1 MAKPD
6 TRVIIAG
13 AGPVG
18 LCLALHLLKEGIDVT
33 ILESLTEENFLD
45 QVPRAGSN
53 HPATLEMFQEIGL
66 YDRLE
71 ARGLIAPHFQYRDRR
86 NNRLIAEFDHAV
98 IAEETRFPFVL
109 QCERIKIIEE
119 AMALAR
125 TYANCDLRMA
135 TTLLGFSQDE
145 QGVVATIE
153 NTAGE
158 KENITAA
165 FIIGAEGGRSVVRK
179 CLGIDFEGFTYP
191 DRVLNI
197 IVSHDFT
204 RDGFTD
210 RNYVSD
216 PDEWANV
223 FHWRG
228 PPEVWRVHFPADP
241 DLDEATLLSEA
252 ACQKRLQRFLPS
264 DKPYEIVGT
273 NLYTVHQR
281 VASRFV
287 GGRAIL
293 AGDAAHVNSP
303 IGGMGMNSGIHDA
316 MNLGDKLTAI
326 LHNENDLSVLDR
338 YERQRR
344 HIAIKTVQAHTIRN
358 KRVLAEKDPLV
369 RRQNHE
375 ILRRTA
381 DNPTLARQFILR
393 TSLIDSVREA
403 ATIQ

>member
-1 MAKPD
+1 MTKPD
-6 TRVIIAG
+6 TRVVIAG

-18 LCLALHLLKEGIDVT
+18 LCLALRLLKEGIHVT
-33 ILESLTEENFLD
+33 ILESLSEENFLD

-53 HPATLEMFQEIGL
+53 HPATLEMFDEIGL

-71 ARGLIAPHFQYRDRR
+71 ARGLIAPRFQYRDRQ
-86 NNRLIAEFDHAV
+86 NNQLIAEFDHAV
-98 IAEETRFPFVL
+98 IAEETRYPFVL

-119 AMALAR
+119 ALALAR
-125 TYANCDLRMA
+125 SYDNCDLRMA
-135 TTLLGFSQDE
+135 TTLLGFSQDD
-145 QGVVATIE
+145 QGIVATIK
-153 NTAGE
+153 NAFGE
-158 KENITAA
+158 KESVAAA
-165 FIIGAEGGRSVVRK
+165 FVIGAEGGRSVVRK

-197 IVSHDFT
+197 IVAHDFT

-228 PPEVWRVHFPADP
+228 PPDVWRVHFPADP
-241 DLDEATLLSEA
+241 DADDDALMCEA
-252 ACQKRLQRFLPS
+252 ACQERLQRFLPS

-326 LHNENDLSVLDR
+326 LHNENDLSALGR

-344 HIAIKTVQAHTIRN
+344 HIALKTVQAQTIRN
-358 KRVLAEKDPLV
+358 KRVLAEKNPSV
-369 RRQNHE
+369 RRENHDN
-375 ILRRTA
+375 LRRAA
-381 DNPTLARQFILR
+381 DDPALARQFILR
-393 TSLIDSVREA
+393 TSLIESVREA

>member
-1 MAKPD
+1 MNKSGK
-6 TRVIIAG
+6 RVVIAG

-18 LCLALHLLKEGIDVT
+18 LCLALYLLREGIDVT
-33 ILESLTEENFLD
+33 LVESLTDENFLD

-53 HPATLEMFQEIGL
+53 HPATLEMFDEIGL

-71 ARGLIAPHFQYRDRR
+71 ARGLIAPCFQYRDRR
-86 NNRLIAEFDHAV
+86 DNRLIAEFDHAV
-98 IAEETRFPFVL
+98 IAEETRFPYVL

-119 AMALAR
+119 ALALAR
-125 TYANCDLRMA
+125 NYANCDLRMA
-135 TTLLGFSQDE
+135 TSLLGFTQDDT
-145 QGVVATIE
+145 GIVATIE
-153 NTAGE
+153 NASGE
-158 KENITAA
+158 KESISAA
-165 FIIGAEGGRSVVRK
+165 FIVGAEGGRSVVRK
-179 CLGIDFEGFTYP
+179 ELGIEFEGFTYP

-197 IVSHDFT
+197 IVAHDF
-204 RDGFTD
+204 RQDGFTD
-210 RNYVSD
+210 RNYISD

-223 FHWRG
+223 FHWMG

-241 DLDEATLLSEA
+241 DADTEALTSEE
-252 ACQKRLQRFLPS
+252 ACQERLQRFLPS
-264 DKPYEIVGT
+264 ARPYEILGS

-281 VASRFV
+281 VASRFI

-316 MNLGDKLTAI
+316 MNLGAKLTGI
-326 LHNENDLSVLDR
+326 LRGEDDLAVLDR

-344 HIAIKTVQAHTIRN
+344 HIAVKTVQAQTIRN
-358 KRVLAEKDPLV
+358 KRVLAEKDPAV

-375 ILRRTA
+375 TLRRTA
-381 DNPTLARQFILR
+381 EDPVLARQFILR
-393 TSLIDSVREA
+393 TSLIESVREA